1 MKFIIIITLQLYFN
15 GNVKSII
22 RNNKESVRDNVA
34 EAEERI
40 LSETGKR
47 KETRKEKQERD
58 RSKNLKRLSPFKSYR
73 ER

>member
-15 GNVKSII
+15 RNVKSII

-34 EAEERI
+34 ESEERI
-40 LSETGKR
+40 LSETAKR

-58 RSKNLKRLSPFKSYR
+58 RSKNLRRLSPFKSYR